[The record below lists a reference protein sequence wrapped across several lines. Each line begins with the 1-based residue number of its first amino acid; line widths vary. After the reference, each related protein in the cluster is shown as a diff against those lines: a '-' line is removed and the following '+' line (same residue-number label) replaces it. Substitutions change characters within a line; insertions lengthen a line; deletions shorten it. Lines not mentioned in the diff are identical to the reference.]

1 MNLQAVF
8 RSTAQA
14 PLDNR
19 QVVQTKAD
27 LINAAT
33 FEGFAYEGMLVV
45 TTDTSAVY
53 VLNDITKVTSADYS
67 GWTELAT
74 SASASSAASV
84 VSLLDGNTA
93 YVDLQPE
100 TAADGHKIYKL
111 GLKIVDVADATES
124 NTGVA
129 DAYDVKSY
137 VDSAIDGIETIIDD
151 NEEVIAAALNELK
164 VTADDHESRISAI
177 EDEIGPDG
185 LIKDYTVTVTP
196 STPADSSNIL
206 KTYTFTQLGE
216 TIGTIDIPKDLV
228 VTEGKTV
235 EVVYDETAQHYYDD
249 VADPTHQNPIDALLN
264 LDEQQDAGY
273 AAGTYV
279 RLSIANQTAPIYIK
293 VTDLVDVYTG
303 NATDTRDIVVSV
315 DSATNVISA
324 AIGSKSNLAAALV
337 TLGEVEQKLNGIEE
351 GAEVN
356 VIETVKVNG
365 TALQVVSKAV
375 DVTVP
380 TKLTDL
386 TNDGNF
392 VTDANYVHTD
402 NNYTTNEKNKLSGI
416 EEGAEVN
423 IIETVKVNGT
433 ALSVTNKAVD
443 VTVPTKLTDLT
454 NDGDFVTDA
463 NYVHTDNNYTTNEKN
478 KLSGIAENAQVNVIE
493 GVQVDGVDL
502 TIDANKKVNISTS
515 TLTGAIAETNANVER
530 VEKVTAAAL
539 NDLNSRLVDAES
551 AITGLPIYTPAT
563 YLTDAITDSEAR
575 TITVSAADH
584 GCGSFP
590 IVQVYAGNEVVNA
603 NITVDVA
610 TNSDVT
616 VTWEIV
622 PSTTTPIRVRILG

>member
-1 MNLQAVF
+1 MAKLYSSTMNLQAVF

-27 LINAAT
+27 LINADT

-45 TTDTSAVY
+45 TADTSAVY
-53 VLNDITKVTSADYS
+53 VLNDVAKVTSADYS

-74 SASASSAASV
+74 SAGASAAASV
-84 VSLLDGNTA
+84 ISLIDGNTA
-93 YVDLQPE
+93 YVDLQIE

-111 GLKIVDVADATES
+111 GLKMVDLADATES

-137 VDSAIDGIETIIDD
+137 VDSAIDGVEAIIED

-185 LIKDYTVTVTP
+185 LIKDYTVTITP
-196 STPADSSNIL
+196 STPADSADIL

-235 EVVYDETAQHYYDD
+235 EVVYDETAQHYYDE
-249 VADPTHQNPIDALLN
+249 VADPTHQKPVDALLN
-264 LDEQQDAGY
+264 LDEQQPAGY
-273 AAGTYV
+273 AAGAYV
-279 RLSIANQTAPIYIK
+279 RLSVANQVDPIYIK

-303 NATDTRDIVVSV
+303 DDTDTRDIVVSV

-324 AIGSKSNLAAALV
+324 AIGAKSELAAALV
-337 TLGEVEQKLNGIEE
+337 TLGEVEEKLADIEE
-351 GAEVN
+351 GAQVN
-356 VIETVKVNG
+356 IIETVKVNG
-365 TALQVVSKAV
+365 TALSVVDKAV

-402 NNYTTNEKNKLSGI
+402 NNYTTDEK
-416 EEGAEVN
+416 
-423 IIETVKVNGT
+423 T
-433 ALSVTNKAVD
+433 
-443 VTVPTKLTDLT
+443 
-454 NDGDFVTDA
+454 
-463 NYVHTDNNYTTNEKN
+463 
-478 KLSGIAENAQVNVIE
+478 KLSGIAAGAQVNVIE

-502 TIDANKKVNISTS
+502 VVDENKKVNISTS
-515 TLTGAIAETNANVER
+515 ALTTAIEGVSDALAETNANVER
-530 VEKVTAAAL
+530 VEIVTAAAL
-539 NDLNSRLVDAES
+539 NDLNARLVNTENAFS
-551 AITGLPIYTPAT
+551 GLPHIPAT

-575 TITVSAADH
+575 TITVSADDH
-584 GCGSFP
+584 GCGAFP

-603 NITVDVA
+603 NITVDIA

-622 PSTTTPIRVRILG
+622 PSTSTPIRVRILG

>member
-1 MNLQAVF
+1 MAKLYSSTMNLQAVF

-27 LINAAT
+27 LINADT

-45 TTDTSAVY
+45 TADTSAVY
-53 VLNDITKVTSADYS
+53 VLSDVAKVTSADYS

-74 SASASSAASV
+74 SAGASAAASV

-93 YVDLQPE
+93 YVDLQIE

-111 GLKIVDVADATES
+111 GLKMVDLADATES

-137 VDSAIDGIETIIDD
+137 VDSAIDGIEAIIED
-151 NEEVIAAALNELK
+151 NEEVVATALNELK
-164 VTADDHESRISAI
+164 DTTDDHESRISVI
-177 EDEIGPDG
+177 EDEMGPDG
-185 LIKDYTVTVTP
+185 LIKDYTVTITP
-196 STPADSSNIL
+196 STPAGSSDIL

-235 EVVYDETAQHYYDD
+235 EVVYDETAQHYYDE
-249 VADPTHQNPIDALLN
+249 VADLTHQNPVDALLN
-264 LDEQQDAGY
+264 LDVQKPAGY
-273 AAGTYV
+273 AAGAYV
-279 RLSIANQTAPIYIK
+279 RLSVANQVDPIYIK

-303 NATDTRDIVVSV
+303 DATATRDIVVSV
-315 DSATNVISA
+315 DPATNVISA
-324 AIGSKSNLAAALV
+324 AIGANSELAAALV
-337 TLGEVEQKLNGIEE
+337 TLGEVEEKLEDIEE

-356 VIETVKVNG
+356 IIETVKVNG
-365 TALQVVSKAV
+365 TALPVVDKAV

-402 NNYTTNEKNKLSGI
+402 NNYTTEEK
-416 EEGAEVN
+416 
-423 IIETVKVNGT
+423 T
-433 ALSVTNKAVD
+433 
-443 VTVPTKLTDLT
+443 
-454 NDGDFVTDA
+454 
-463 NYVHTDNNYTTNEKN
+463 
-478 KLSGIAENAQVNVIE
+478 KLSGIAAGAQVNVIE

-502 TIDANKKVNISTS
+502 TVDANKKVNISTAA
-515 TLTGAIAETNANVER
+515 LTTAIENVANSLAETNANVEK
-530 VEKVTAAAL
+530 VEKVASAAL

-551 AITGLPIYTPAT
+551 AIAGLPHIPAT

-575 TITVSAADH
+575 TITVSAAVH

-603 NITVDVA
+603 NITVDIA
-610 TNSDVT
+610 SNSDVT

-622 PSTTTPIRVRILG
+622 PSVSAPIRVRILG

>member
-1 MNLQAVF
+1 MAKLYSSTMNLQAVF

-27 LINAAT
+27 LINADT

-45 TTDTSAVY
+45 TADTSAVY

-74 SASASSAASV
+74 SAGATSAASV

-93 YVDLQPE
+93 YVDLQVE

-111 GLKIVDVADATES
+111 GLKMVDLADATES

-137 VDSAIDGIETIIDD
+137 VDSAIDGIEAIIED
-151 NEEVIAAALNELK
+151 NEEVVAAALNELK

-177 EDEIGPDG
+177 EDEVGPDG

-235 EVVYDETAQHYYDD
+235 EVVYDETAQHYYDE

-264 LDEQQDAGY
+264 LDVQQSAGY

-279 RLSIANQTAPIYIK
+279 RLSIANQVDPIYIK

-303 NATDTRDIVVSV
+303 DATDTRDIVVSV
-315 DSATNVISA
+315 DPATNVISA
-324 AIGSKSNLAAALV
+324 AIGANSELAAALV
-337 TLGEVEQKLNGIEE
+337 TLDEVEEKLDGIEE

-365 TALQVVSKAV
+365 NALSVVDKAV

-402 NNYTTNEKNKLSGI
+402 NNYTTEEK
-416 EEGAEVN
+416 
-423 IIETVKVNGT
+423 T
-433 ALSVTNKAVD
+433 
-443 VTVPTKLTDLT
+443 
-454 NDGDFVTDA
+454 
-463 NYVHTDNNYTTNEKN
+463 
-478 KLSGIAENAQVNVIE
+478 KLSGIAEGAQVNVIE

-502 TIDANKKVNISTS
+502 VIDENKKVNISTS
-515 TLTGAIAETNANVER
+515 ALTDSIAETNANVER

-551 AITGLPIYTPAT
+551 AITGLPIYTPAS

-584 GCGSFP
+584 GCGAFP

-622 PSTTTPIRVRILG
+622 PSVSTPIRVRILG

>member
-1 MNLQAVF
+1 MAKLYSSTMNLQAVF

-27 LINAAT
+27 LINAGT
-33 FEGFAYEGMLVV
+33 FEGFAYKGMLVV
-45 TTDTSAVY
+45 TADTSAVY
-53 VLNDITKVTSADYS
+53 VLNDIAKVTSADYS

-74 SASASSAASV
+74 SAGASAAASV
-84 VSLLDGNTA
+84 ISLIDGNTA
-93 YVDLQPE
+93 YVDLQIE

-111 GLKIVDVADATES
+111 GLKIVELADATES

-137 VDSAIDGIETIIDD
+137 VDSAIDGVEAIIED
-151 NEEVIAAALNELK
+151 NEEVIASALNVLK

-177 EDEIGPDG
+177 EDEIDPDG
-185 LIKDYTVTVTP
+185 LIKDYAVTITP
-196 STPADSSNIL
+196 STPADSADIL

-235 EVVYDETAQHYYDD
+235 EVVYDKDAKHYYDEI
-249 VADPTHQNPIDALLN
+249 ADPTHQKPVDALLN
-264 LDEQQDAGY
+264 LDEQKPEGY
-273 AAGTYV
+273 AAGAYV
-279 RLSIANQTAPIYIK
+279 RLSVANQVDPIYIK

-303 NATDTRDIVVSV
+303 DDTATRDIVVSV
-315 DSATNVISA
+315 DPATNIISA
-324 AIGSKSNLAAALV
+324 AIGASSDLAAALV
-337 TLGEVEQKLNGIEE
+337 TLGEVEEKLEDIEE
-351 GAEVN
+351 GAQVN

-365 TALQVVSKAV
+365 TALQVNGKAV

-392 VTDANYVHTD
+392 VKDANYVHTD
-402 NNYTTNEKNKLSGI
+402 NNYTTDEK
-416 EEGAEVN
+416 
-423 IIETVKVNGT
+423 T
-433 ALSVTNKAVD
+433 
-443 VTVPTKLTDLT
+443 
-454 NDGDFVTDA
+454 
-463 NYVHTDNNYTTNEKN
+463 
-478 KLSGIAENAQVNVIE
+478 KLSGIAVGAQVNVIE

-502 TIDANKKVNISTS
+502 VVDKNKKVNITTS
-515 TLTGAIAETNANVER
+515 ALTTAIEGVAESLAETNANVER
-530 VEKVTAAAL
+530 VEKVASAAL
-539 NDLNSRLVDAES
+539 NDLNSRLIEAEG
-551 AITGLPIYTPAT
+551 AISGLPHIPAT
-563 YLTDAITDSEAR
+563 YLTNAITDSEVK
-575 TITVSAADH
+575 TITVSATDH
-584 GCGSFP
+584 GCGAFP

-610 TNSDVT
+610 SNSDVT

-622 PSTTTPIRVRILG
+622 PSASTPIRVRILG

>member
-27 LINAAT
+27 LINADT

-45 TTDTSAVY
+45 TADTSAVY

-74 SASASSAASV
+74 SAGAISAASV

-93 YVDLQPE
+93 YVDLQIE

-111 GLKIVDVADATES
+111 GLKMVDLADATES

-137 VDSAIDGIETIIDD
+137 VDSAIDGIEAIIED
-151 NEEVIAAALNELK
+151 NEEVISAALNELK

-177 EDEIGPDG
+177 EDEIDPDG
-185 LIKDYTVTVTP
+185 LIKDYTVTITP
-196 STPADSSNIL
+196 STPADSSDVL

-235 EVVYDETAQHYYDD
+235 EVVYDETAQHYYDE
-249 VADPTHQNPIDALLN
+249 VADPTHQTPIDALLN
-264 LDEQQDAGY
+264 LDAQQPAGY
-273 AAGTYV
+273 AAGAYV
-279 RLSIANQTAPIYIK
+279 RLSVANQVDPIYIK

-303 NATDTRDIVVSV
+303 NDTATRDIVVSV
-315 DSATNVISA
+315 DPATNIISA
-324 AIGSKSNLAAALV
+324 AIGADSDLAAALV
-337 TLGEVEQKLNGIEE
+337 TLGEVEEKLEDIEE

-356 VIETVKVNG
+356 IIETVKVNG
-365 TALQVVSKAV
+365 TALSVVDKAV
-375 DVTVP
+375 DVPVP

-402 NNYTTNEKNKLSGI
+402 NNYTTNEK
-416 EEGAEVN
+416 
-423 IIETVKVNGT
+423 T
-433 ALSVTNKAVD
+433 
-443 VTVPTKLTDLT
+443 
-454 NDGDFVTDA
+454 
-463 NYVHTDNNYTTNEKN
+463 
-478 KLSGIAENAQVNVIE
+478 KLSGIAEGAQVNVIE

-502 TIDANKKVNISTS
+502 VIDKNKKVNISTS
-515 TLTGAIAETNANVER
+515 SLTGAIAETNANVER
-530 VEKVTAAAL
+530 VERVTSAAL

-563 YLTDAITDSEAR
+563 YLTDAITNSEAR

-584 GCGSFP
+584 GCGAFP

-603 NITVDVA
+603 NITVDIA

-622 PSTTTPIRVRILG
+622 PSTSTPIRVRILG

>member
-1 MNLQAVF
+1 MAKLYSSTMNLQAVF

-27 LINAAT
+27 LINAST

-45 TTDTSAVY
+45 TADTSAVY
-53 VLNDITKVTSADYS
+53 VLNDVTKVTSADYS

-74 SASASSAASV
+74 SKGATAAASV
-84 VSLLDGNTA
+84 VDLLDGNTA
-93 YVDLQPE
+93 YVDLQIE

-111 GLKIVDVADATES
+111 GLKMVDLADATES

-137 VDSAIDGIETIIDD
+137 VDSAIDGIEAIIED
-151 NEEVIAAALNELK
+151 NEEVISSALNVLK

-177 EDEIGPDG
+177 EDEIDPDG
-185 LIKDYTVTVTP
+185 LIKDYAVTITP
-196 STPADSSNIL
+196 STPTDSADIL

-235 EVVYDETAQHYYDD
+235 EVVYDKVAKHYYDE
-249 VADPTHQNPIDALLN
+249 VADPTHQKPVDALLN
-264 LDEQQDAGY
+264 LDEQKPEGY
-273 AAGTYV
+273 AAGAYV
-279 RLSIANQTAPIYIK
+279 RLSVANQVDPIYIK

-303 NATDTRDIVVSV
+303 DDTATRDIVVSV
-315 DSATNVISA
+315 DPATNIISA
-324 AIGSKSNLAAALV
+324 AIGASSDLAAALV
-337 TLGEVEQKLNGIEE
+337 TLGEVEEKLEDIEE
-351 GAEVN
+351 GAQVN

-365 TALQVVSKAV
+365 TALQVNGKAV

-386 TNDGNF
+386 INDGNF
-392 VTDANYVHTD
+392 VKDANYVHTD
-402 NNYTTNEKNKLSGI
+402 NNYTTDEKTKLS
-416 EEGAEVN
+416 
-423 IIETVKVNGT
+423 
-433 ALSVTNKAVD
+433 D
-443 VTVPTKLTDLT
+443 
-454 NDGDFVTDA
+454 
-463 NYVHTDNNYTTNEKN
+463 
-478 KLSGIAENAQVNVIE
+478 IAAGAQVNVIE

-502 TIDANKKVNISTS
+502 TIDANKKVNILTS
-515 TLTGAIAETNANVER
+515 TLTTAIEESLAETNANVER
-530 VEKVTAAAL
+530 VEKVASAAL
-539 NDLNSRLVDAES
+539 NDLNSRLIEAEG
-551 AITGLPIYTPAT
+551 AISGLPHIPAT
-563 YLTDAITDSEAR
+563 YLTNAITDSEVK
-575 TITVSAADH
+575 TITVSATDH
-584 GCGSFP
+584 GCGAFP

-610 TNSDVT
+610 SNSDVT

-622 PSTTTPIRVRILG
+622 PSASTPIRVRILG

>member
-1 MNLQAVF
+1 MAKLYSSTMNLQAVF

-27 LINAAT
+27 LINAGT
-33 FEGFAYEGMLVV
+33 FEGFAYKGMLVV
-45 TTDTSAVY
+45 TADTSAVY
-53 VLNDITKVTSADYS
+53 VLNDVTKVTSADYS

-74 SASASSAASV
+74 SEGATAAASV
-84 VSLLDGNTA
+84 VDLLDGNTA
-93 YVDLQPE
+93 YVDLQIE
-100 TAADGHKIYKL
+100 TADDGHKIYKL
-111 GLKIVDVADATES
+111 GLKMVDLADATES

-137 VDSAIDGIETIIDD
+137 VDSAIDGIEAIIDD

-177 EDEIGPDG
+177 EDEIDPDG
-185 LIKDYTVTVTP
+185 LIKDYTVTITP
-196 STPADSSNIL
+196 STPADSADIL

-235 EVVYDETAQHYYDD
+235 EVVYDETAKHYYDE
-249 VADPTHQNPIDALLN
+249 VADPTHQKPIDALLN
-264 LDEQQDAGY
+264 LDEQKPEGY
-273 AAGTYV
+273 AAGAYV
-279 RLSIANQTAPIYIK
+279 RLSVANQVDPIYIK

-303 NATDTRDIVVSV
+303 DATATRDIVVSV
-315 DSATNVISA
+315 DPATNVISA
-324 AIGSKSNLAAALV
+324 AIGANSDLAAALV
-337 TLGEVEQKLNGIEE
+337 TLGEVEEKLEGIEE
-351 GAEVN
+351 GAQVN

-365 TALQVVSKAV
+365 TALQVVGKAV

-380 TKLTDL
+380 TNLTDL

-402 NNYTTNEKNKLSGI
+402 NNYTTDEKTKLSGI
-416 EEGAEVN
+416 EEG
-423 IIETVKVNGT
+423 
-433 ALSVTNKAVD
+433 
-443 VTVPTKLTDLT
+443 
-454 NDGDFVTDA
+454 
-463 NYVHTDNNYTTNEKN
+463 
-478 KLSGIAENAQVNVIE
+478 AQVNVIE

-502 TIDANKKVNISTS
+502 VVDENKKVNISTS
-515 TLTGAIAETNANVER
+515 ALTGALAETNANVER
-530 VEKVTAAAL
+530 IELVTSAAL

-584 GCGSFP
+584 GCGAFP

-603 NITVDVA
+603 NITVDIA

-622 PSTTTPIRVRILG
+622 PSAAAPIRVRILG

>member
-1 MNLQAVF
+1 MAKLYSSTMNLQAVF

-27 LINAAT
+27 LINADT

-45 TTDTSAVY
+45 TADTSAVY

-74 SASASSAASV
+74 SAGATSAASV

-93 YVDLQPE
+93 YVDLQVE

-111 GLKIVDVADATES
+111 GLKMVDLADATES

-137 VDSAIDGIETIIDD
+137 VDSAIDGIEAIIED
-151 NEEVIAAALNELK
+151 NEEVVAAALNELK

-177 EDEIGPDG
+177 EDEVGPDG

-235 EVVYDETAQHYYDD
+235 EVVYDETAQHYYDE

-264 LDEQQDAGY
+264 LDAQQSAGY

-279 RLSIANQTAPIYIK
+279 RLSIANQVDPIYIK

-303 NATDTRDIVVSV
+303 DATDTRDIVVSV
-315 DSATNVISA
+315 DPATNVISA
-324 AIGSKSNLAAALV
+324 AIGANSELAAALV
-337 TLGEVEQKLNGIEE
+337 TLGEVEEKLDGIEE

-356 VIETVKVNG
+356 IIETVKVNG
-365 TALQVVSKAV
+365 NALSVVDKAV

-386 TNDGNF
+386 MNDGNF

-402 NNYTTNEKNKLSGI
+402 NNYTTEEKTKLSGI
-416 EEGAEVN
+416 EEGAE
-423 IIETVKVNGT
+423 
-433 ALSVTNKAVD
+433 
-443 VTVPTKLTDLT
+443 
-454 NDGDFVTDA
+454 
-463 NYVHTDNNYTTNEKN
+463 
-478 KLSGIAENAQVNVIE
+478 VNVIE

-502 TIDANKKVNISTS
+502 VIDENKKVNISTS
-515 TLTGAIAETNANVER
+515 ALTDSIAETNANVER

-551 AITGLPIYTPAT
+551 AITGLPIYTPAS

-584 GCGSFP
+584 GCGAFP

-622 PSTTTPIRVRILG
+622 PSVSTPIRVRILG